1 MKPFLILL
9 IAWLPVTITVNG
21 TPIRPKAKTA
31 SSNLSIKCNNHQQSA
46 VHYDSA
52 FVIIDKYD
60 GSGAGI
66 VKGFF
71 YLDATH
77 HIVIP
82 GLKKGKYL
90 VIIRFAGFHH
100 QQFEQV
106 IHITRKK
113 TVTVN
118 LHLGDWEEFSKEN
131 VYIPP
136 QKLNA
141 AKLLVTSMK

>member
-1 MKPFLILL
+1 MKPFLVLL
-9 IAWLPVTITVNG
+9 IVLLPATMTVNATG
-21 TPIRPKAKTA
+21 IRPKTKTA
-31 SSNLSIKCNNHQQSA
+31 YSNLSIKCSNHRQA
-46 VHYDSA
+46 ALHNDSA

-82 GLKKGKYL
+82 GLKKGKYR

-136 QKLNA
+136 QRVNA